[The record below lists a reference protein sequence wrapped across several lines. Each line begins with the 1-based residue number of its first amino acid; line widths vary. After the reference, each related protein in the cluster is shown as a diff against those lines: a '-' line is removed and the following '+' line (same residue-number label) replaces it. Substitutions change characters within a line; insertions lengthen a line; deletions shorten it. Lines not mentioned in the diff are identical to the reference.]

1 VSDLNVIVKT
11 LQRALP
17 EDPIEAVDVVEQ
29 LKKLTSIAVDKKLR
43 DQQQWIATL
52 EEDNTVLKRQNED
65 LESRVTQ
72 LVAEKTSLHQQLEA
86 ARN

>member
-1 VSDLNVIVKT
+1 MSDLNVIVKT